1 MKRHWLH
8 RPHRRQVAAANRG
21 SHRDGVAPIAWHL
34 KLLYYYPQ
42 PSPSTETT
50 MLAFI
55 QSYPLLLGTLL
66 IFLDLLL
73 WQLIPLQHRVWRIAT
88 RLMIFLL
95 FSAVLLTAGMSPLQP
110 PPWADDV
117 SRNLMATVLAIGW
130 WLFGARTVTV
140 VFGQLLVAR
149 GSHGGRLLQDVLGA
163 LIFLAAVVA
172 AAAYVMQLPVKGLLA
187 TSGVMAIVIGL
198 ALQSTLADVFSG
210 IVLNTTRPYQIGD
223 AISIDGTEGKV
234 VDIDW
239 RATRLITG
247 NSSLAVIPNSV
258 AAKAR
263 LLNHSRPADVN
274 GVSICV
280 VVPAKVRPK
289 RVFDALEKALQGTSA
304 ILASPKPKVTVKA
317 STLESVEYEASGFI
331 ADMAGKTDARNQLF
345 DLAHRH
351 LEASGVMWNVDL
363 AMPPR
368 SRQREVLDEVR
379 VFRSLSGEE
388 RDALSQRMTAVEYLA
403 DQVILEVGE
412 QSDHLLVIGSG
423 VVSASVRDGDKLLE
437 AGRMGPGEV
446 LGIEGIID
454 EDASFAEFRTLT
466 SCVLYRI
473 DKEQVKSCL
482 EQRGDVQMALNKL
495 QRFRRQSRESLL
507 LQKPVSI
514 KKGGFL
520 SWLHK

>member
-1 MKRHWLH
+1 
-8 RPHRRQVAAANRG
+8 
-21 SHRDGVAPIAWHL
+21 
-34 KLLYYYPQ
+34 
-42 PSPSTETT
+42 

-55 QSYPLLLGTLL
+55 QSSPLLLGTTL
-66 IFLDLLL
+66 ILLDLVL
-73 WQLIPLQHRVWRIAT
+73 WQVIPMQRRAWRIGT
-88 RLMIFLL
+88 RLVIFLL
-95 FSAVLLTAGMSPLQP
+95 FSSVLVAAGMSPLQP
-110 PPWADDV
+110 PPWPDDV

-172 AAAYVMQLPVKGLLA
+172 AAGYVMQLPVKGLLA

-223 AISIDGTEGKV
+223 SISIDGTEGKV
-234 VDIDW
+234 LDIDW
-239 RATRLITG
+239 RATRLLTG
-247 NSSLAVIPNSV
+247 SGSLAVIPNSV

-263 LLNHSRPADVN
+263 LLNHSRPADVH
-274 GVSICV
+274 GVSISV

-289 RVFDALEKALQGTSA
+289 RVFDALEKALQGVSA
-304 ILASPKPKVTVKA
+304 ILATPKPKVTVKA
-317 STLESVEYEASGFI
+317 STLESVEYEASGFV
-331 ADMAGKTDARNQLF
+331 ADAGIKGDARNQLF

-363 AMPPR
+363 ALPPR

-379 VFRSLSGEE
+379 VFRSLSDEE

-403 DQVILEVGE
+403 DQVILGVGE
-412 QSDHLLVIGSG
+412 HSEHLLVIGSG
-423 VVSASVRDGDKLLE
+423 VVSASVRDGDKRIE

-454 EDASFAEFRTLT
+454 EDDSFAEFRTLT
-466 SCVLYRI
+466 GCVLYRI
-473 DKEQVKSCL
+473 EKEQVKSCL
-482 EQRGDVQMALNKL
+482 QQRGEVQTALSKL
-495 QRFRRQSRESLL
+495 QRFRRQSGESLL
-507 LQKPVSI
+507 LQKPALI

>member
-1 MKRHWLH
+1 
-8 RPHRRQVAAANRG
+8 
-21 SHRDGVAPIAWHL
+21 
-34 KLLYYYPQ
+34 
-42 PSPSTETT
+42 

-55 QSYPLLLGTLL
+55 QSYPLLLGTAL
-66 IFLDLLL
+66 ILLDLAL
-73 WQLIPLQHRVWRIAT
+73 WQLIPLQQRAWRIGT
-88 RLMIFLL
+88 RLVLFLL
-95 FSAVLLTAGMSPLQP
+95 FSSVLVAAGMSPMQP
-110 PPWADDV
+110 PPWPDDV
-117 SRNLMATVLAIGW
+117 SRNLIATVLAIGW

-140 VFGQLLVAR
+140 VFGLLLGAR

-172 AAAYVMQLPVKGLLA
+172 AAGYVLQLPVKGLLA

-210 IVLNTTRPYQIGD
+210 IILNTTRPYQIGD
-223 AISIDGTEGKV
+223 SISIDSTEGKV
-234 VDIDW
+234 LEIDW
-239 RATRLITG
+239 RATRLLTSTG
-247 NSSLAVIPNSV
+247 SLAVIPNSV

-263 LLNHSRPADVN
+263 LLNHSRPADVH
-274 GVSICV
+274 GVSISV

-289 RVFDALEKALQGTSA
+289 RVFDALEKALQGVSA
-304 ILASPKPKVTVKA
+304 ILATPGPKVTVKA
-317 STLESVEYEASGFI
+317 STLESVEYEASGFV
-331 ADMAGKTDARNQLF
+331 ADAGAKGDARNQLF

-351 LEASGVMWNVDL
+351 LEASGVMWNTDL

-379 VFRSLSGEE
+379 VFRSLSAEE

-403 DQVILEVGE
+403 DQVILGVGE
-412 QSDHLLVIGSG
+412 HSDHLLVIGSG
-423 VVSASVRDGDKLLE
+423 VVSASIRDGDKLVE

-454 EDASFAEFRTLT
+454 EEDSLAEFRTLT
-466 SCVLYRI
+466 GCVLYRI

-482 EQRGDVQMALNKL
+482 VQRGDVQTALSKL

>member
-1 MKRHWLH
+1 
-8 RPHRRQVAAANRG
+8 
-21 SHRDGVAPIAWHL
+21 
-34 KLLYYYPQ
+34 
-42 PSPSTETT
+42 
-50 MLAFI
+50 MLALI
-55 QSYPLLLGTLL
+55 QSYPLLLGFFLL
-66 IFLDLLL
+66 LLDLVL
-73 WQLIPLQHRVWRIAT
+73 WQLIPLQKRAWRIAT
-88 RLMIFLL
+88 RLVIFLL
-95 FSAVLLTAGMSPLQP
+95 FSAVLLAAGMSPLQP

-117 SRNLMATVLAIGW
+117 ARNLMATVLEIAW
-130 WLFGARTVTV
+130 WLFAARTVTV
-140 VFGQLLVAR
+140 VFGLLLVAR

-198 ALQSTLADVFSG
+198 ALQSTLSDVFSG

-223 AISIDGTEGKV
+223 SISIDGTEGKV

-247 NSSLAVIPNSV
+247 TGSLAVIPNSV

-263 LLNHSRPADVN
+263 LLNHSRPADRH
-274 GVSICV
+274 GLAISV

-304 ILASPKPKVTVKA
+304 LLASPAPKVSVKA
-317 STLESVEYEASGFI
+317 STLESVEYEASGFV
-331 ADMAGKTDARNQLF
+331 ADAARKTEVRNQLF

-363 AMPPR
+363 GLPPR
-368 SRQREVLDEVR
+368 SRQRELLDDVR
-379 VFRSLSGEE
+379 VFRSLSSEE

-403 DQVILEVGE
+403 DQVILGIGDNAE
-412 QSDHLLVIGSG
+412 HLLVIGSG
-423 VVSASVRDGDKLLE
+423 VVQASVRNGDTLLE

-446 LGIEGIID
+446 LGIEGLVD
-454 EDASFAEFRTLT
+454 EDQSLVEFRTLT
-466 SCVLYRI
+466 SCLLYRI
-473 DKEQVKSCL
+473 EKEQVRSCL
-482 EQRGDVQMALNKL
+482 EQRGDVQTALVKL
-495 QRFRRQSRESLL
+495 QRFRQQSRASLL
-507 LQKPVSI
+507 LQKPAQV